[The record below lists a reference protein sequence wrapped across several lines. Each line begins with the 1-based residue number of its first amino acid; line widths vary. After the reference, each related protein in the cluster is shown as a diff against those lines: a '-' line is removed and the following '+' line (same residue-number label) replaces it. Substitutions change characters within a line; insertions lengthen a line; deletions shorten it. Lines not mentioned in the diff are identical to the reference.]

1 MPGLDRIEPMALL
14 TGEGVGILVGILVR
28 DVLRSYSLGGR
39 GGSYIKVIGMIISK
53 FKLNP

>member
-1 MPGLDRIEPMALL
+1 MALL

-39 GGSYIKVIGMIISK
+39 GGSHIKVIGMIIGK
-53 FKLNP
+53 NMG

>member
-1 MPGLDRIEPMALL
+1 MALL

-39 GGSYIKVIGMIISK
+39 GGSHIKVIGMIISK